1 MDPKSST
8 VHSKANKASQ
18 YRAMVSIKGL
28 TKDLEQ
34 ELKEMHIEEKIT
46 PSQKALR
53 SFLKGMYDRLALQN
67 HQTPYMALIL
77 NDFLLL

>member
-34 ELKEMHIEEKIT
+34 DLRQIHIEEKIT
-46 PSQKALR
+46 PSQKALS

-67 HQTPYMALIL
+67 HQTPYMALML